1 MNTDTKT
8 IFSITEGDIQ
18 IEAQELLG
26 RRLTADEIQ
35 IAKKGL
41 ESGILTGIDIIY
53 KTILLEMIKK

>member
-18 IEAQELLG
+18 IEAKELLG

-41 ESGILTGIDIIY
+41 ESGILTGIDIVY